1 MIKIAFFD
9 VDGTLL
15 QLGSKE
21 PSPRKLCRLYRSY
34 GQNGGLVMHGNWQ
47 RLSLRPAF

>member
-21 PSPRKLCRLYRSY
+21 PSP
-34 GQNGGLVMHGNWQ
+34 QNCAGFTEATGKRGLVMHGNWQ

>member
-15 QLGSKE
+15 KLGSKE
-21 PSPRKLCRLYRSY
+21 PSS
-34 GQNGGLVMHGNWQ
+34 QNCAGFTAAAGKRGLAVHGDWQ

>member
-21 PSPRKLCRLYRSY
+21 PSPKTVQALQKLRA
-34 GQNGGLVMHGNWQ
+34 NGVLLMLGNWQ